1 MSEIDFEHKN
11 QFSTGGV
18 HKKKKKSWSKR
29 LVHVYVFFFL
39 ILLGFIAGLVT
50 NGVSQRNADTNV
62 IEATAKEVTS
72 IFSNLE
78 NADPAMFNEAWE
90 VLHSYYFKRSQISET
105 DLFYGAI
112 KGMVNAI
119 DDPYTMFF
127 KPEVAAEFTR
137 ELNGTFFGIGA
148 EIGRKDGN
156 LVIIAPLLNTP
167 AEKAGLQPGDRIYA
181 VDGVDTSL
189 LSIDQVVNLI
199 RGDKGK
205 VVVLTVVSKNETTS
219 KDISVIRDKIEI
231 PSVIYKLEDDIADI
245 EITNFNSDT
254 DDRFTKVAQQ
264 VLRDN
269 PKGIILDL
277 RNNPGGFLDV
287 AVDIAGSWLKPGQVV
302 LREIFS
308 DQRENQDYKTGKE
321 IDLSAFKTVI
331 LANEGSAS
339 ASEILAG
346 ALQDYKKAQI
356 VGEITF
362 GKGSVQ
368 QLFDLK
374 DGSAIKI
381 TVANWLTPNGRVI
394 DKQGIQ
400 PDIEVEYTIDDY
412 ENDLDPQMEK
422 ARELINQE

>member
-11 QFSTGGV
+11 QFSTEGA
-18 HKKKKKSWSKR
+18 HEKKKKSWLKR
-29 LVHVYVFFFL
+29 LTHVYAFFFL

-50 NGVSQRNADTNV
+50 NGVSQRNAETNV
-62 IEATAKEVTS
+62 IEATAEEIVS

-78 NADPAMFNEAWE
+78 NADPAMFDEAWK
-90 VLHSYYFKRSQISET
+90 VLHTYYLKRSQISET
-105 DLFYGAI
+105 DLFYGAVA
-112 KGMVNAI
+112 GMVNAI

-127 KPEVAAEFTR
+127 EPEIAAEFTR

-156 LVIIAPLLNTP
+156 LVIIAPLPNTP
-167 AEKAGLQPGDRIYA
+167 AEKAGLQAGDRIYA

-189 LSIDQVVNLI
+189 FSVDQVVNVI

-205 VVVLTVVSKNETTS
+205 EVILTVVSKNETTP
-219 KDISVIRDKIEI
+219 KDISIIRDKIEI
-231 PSVIYKLEDDIADI
+231 PSVVYKLEEGIAII
-245 EITNFNSDT
+245 EISHFNGDT
-254 DDRFTKVAQQ
+254 DSRFTKVAQQ

-287 AVDIAGSWLKPGQVV
+287 SVDIAGSWLDPGQIV

-308 DQRENQDYKTGKE
+308 DQRDNRDYKTGKE
-321 IDLSAFKTVI
+321 VDLSGFETVI
-331 LANEGSAS
+331 LVNGGSAS

-346 ALQDYKKAQI
+346 ALQDYNKVQL
-356 VGEITF
+356 VGETTF

-368 QLFDLK
+368 QLFELE
-374 DGSAIKI
+374 DGSAIKL
-381 TVANWLTPNGRVI
+381 TVANWLTPNGRAI
-394 DKQGIQ
+394 NEQGIE
-400 PDIEVEYTIDDY
+400 PDIIVEYAIEDY
-412 ENDLDPQMEK
+412 ENNLDPQLDK
-422 ARELINQE
+422 ARELILE